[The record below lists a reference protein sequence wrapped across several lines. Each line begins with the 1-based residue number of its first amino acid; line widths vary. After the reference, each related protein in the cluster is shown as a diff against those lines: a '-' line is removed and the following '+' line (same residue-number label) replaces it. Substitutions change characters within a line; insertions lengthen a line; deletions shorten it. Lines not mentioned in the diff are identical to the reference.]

1 MRQEARIDAEAA
13 AVRRPALALF
23 LRARRRGV
31 SAEDVGLT
39 PRTRRRNRGLSR
51 EEAAYLSGIS
61 ADWYGRL
68 EAGLDVVP
76 SPGTL
81 LAIARALRLSAVETD
96 YLFEL
101 AGLSAPRFYEATGGR
116 ISEAIPSL
124 ILSPDRVGL
133 ALWDAY
139 LTPLVWNSIADAM
152 FNFSPW
158 PTALERNSIVRM
170 LDPFYVAYFGA
181 DYHAVAR
188 QVVGMFRRA
197 YTAEATPFAEQVYA
211 RAREYPDFQRYWDD
225 FVVADESTPDS
236 GPHVRHHPT
245 VGTFSI
251 VTTDLFMLR
260 RHDKF
265 LRVIA
270 PADEDAAIKFA
281 ALKALGTGSEC

>member
-1 MRQEARIDAEAA
+1 MRQETRIEGGV
-13 AVRRPALALF
+13 VRRPALALF

-31 SAEDVGLT
+31 SPEDVGLT
-39 PRTRRRNRGLSR
+39 PRTRRRNGGLSR

-81 LAIARALRLSAVETD
+81 LAISRALRLSAVETD

-101 AGLSAPRFYEATGGR
+101 AGLSAPRFYEATGGS
-116 ISEAIPSL
+116 ISEAIPNL
-124 ILSPDRVGL
+124 ILAPERVGL

-139 LTPLVWNSIADAM
+139 LTPLLWNATADAM
-152 FNFSPW
+152 FNFSPY
-158 PTALERNSIVRM
+158 PDAVDRNSIVRM
-170 LDPFYVAYFGA
+170 CDPYYVCYFGN
-181 DYHAVAR
+181 DYQTVAR

-197 YTAEATPFAEQVYA
+197 YTAQMTPFAQRVYE
-211 RAREYPDFQRYWDD
+211 RAREYPDFQRYWDE

-245 VGTFSI
+245 IGSFS
-251 VTTDLFMLR
+251 VTTTDLFMLR

-270 PADEDAAIKFA
+270 PADSDSAAKFA
-281 ALKALGTGSEC
+281 ALKALGTASL

>member
-1 MRQEARIDAEAA
+1 MRSEARTEAESG

-23 LRARRRGV
+23 LRARRRAV
-31 SAEDVGLT
+31 SPEDAGLT
-39 PRTRRRNRGLSR
+39 PRTRRRNSGLSR

-76 SPGTL
+76 SPATL
-81 LAIARALRLSAVETD
+81 LAISRALRMSAVETD

-101 AGLSAPRFYEATGGR
+101 AGLTAPRFYEATGGT
-116 ISEAIPSL
+116 ISEAIPHL
-124 ILSPDRVGL
+124 IRAPERAGL

-139 LTPLVWNSIADAM
+139 LTPLMWNATADAM
-152 FNFSPW
+152 FNFSPY
-158 PTALERNSIVRM
+158 PEALERNSIVRM
-170 LDPFYVAYFGA
+170 RDPYYVAYFGA
-181 DYHAVAR
+181 DYQSVAR

-197 YTAEATPFAEQVYA
+197 YTAEATPFARQIYERACEYA
-211 RAREYPDFQRYWDD
+211 DFQRYWEE
-225 FVVADESTPDS
+225 FVVADESTPE
-236 GPHVRHHPT
+236 GEVHVRHHPV

-251 VTTDLFMLR
+251 RTTDLFMLR

-270 PADEDAAIKFA
+270 PADDDSAAKFA
-281 ALKALGTGSEC
+281 LLKALGKPSS

>member
-1 MRQEARIDAEAA
+1 MRSQEHSEAEGG

-31 SAEDVGLT
+31 SPEDVGLT
-39 PRTRRRNRGLSR
+39 PRTRRRNSGLSR

-81 LAIARALRLSAVETD
+81 LAIARALRMSAIETD

-101 AGLSAPRFYEATGGR
+101 AGLSAPRFYEATGGT

-124 ILSPDRVGL
+124 IIAPERVGL

-139 LTPLVWNSIADAM
+139 LTPLMWNATADAM
-152 FNFSPW
+152 FDFSSYPD
-158 PTALERNSIVRM
+158 PVDRNSIVRM
-170 LDPFYVAYFGA
+170 SDPYYVTYFGA
-181 DYHAVAR
+181 DYQSVAR

-197 YTAEATPFAEQVYA
+197 YTAQATPFAERVCE
-211 RAREYPDFQRYWDD
+211 RAREYPDFQRYWDE
-225 FVVADESTPDS
+225 FVVADESTPD
-236 GPHVRHHPT
+236 GEVHVRHHPV
-245 VGTFSI
+245 VGSFSI

-270 PADEDAAIKFA
+270 PADDESAMKFA
-281 ALKALGTGSEC
+281 ALKALGKASG